1 MKKHILLSV
10 LIFLL
15 VLVATAT
22 GIFYQTPGS
31 PIEYTTV
38 RGEQVIFQGS
48 GLYRYDP
55 ASIDLLALLTI
66 MCYH

>member
-1 MKKHILLSV
+1 MKNNVWLSGAV
-10 LIFLL
+10 FLL
-15 VLVATAT
+15 VLIATAT

-38 RGEQVIFQGS
+38 RGEQAIFQGS

-55 ASIDLLALLTI
+55 A
-66 MCYH
+66 